1 MKIFPHYKQYDAMDC
16 GPTCIRII
24 AKNYGKNFSL
34 EQLRKLCYIN
44 RQGVSLLGINQAAEA
59 IGFRTRAYKL
69 SFKDLKEL
77 NLPCIVHWGQKH
89 FVVVYKISKKYV
101 WVSDPAI
108 GKVKYEHKEFLKHW
122 LATQKGEVAQGV
134 ALELEKTPDFDNQ
147 EETKDKTGFKFLF
160 KYLLNYKKLIVQ
172 LVLGL
177 IVGSFLQLV
186 FPFLT
191 QAIVDYGIN
200 NQDINFIYLILIA
213 QLVLFFSES
222 AVDIVRSWILL
233 HIGTRVN
240 ISLVSD
246 FLMKLLKLPL
256 NFFDI
261 KMLGDILQRVHDHQR
276 IETFLT
282 GTTLWAAFSFFNLII
297 FGIVL
302 FIYNPLIFI
311 VFLFATI
318 IYFLWIIIFLKK
330 RQVIDYDRF
339 KQLSDNRNHL
349 IQMINGVQDIKLNNS
364 ETLKRWEWENIQ
376 AQLFKV
382 NIKALALEQYQGV
395 GAQIINHLKNIII
408 VFLAAKAVIDG
419 EMTLGMMMAVQY
431 IVGQLN
437 APVNQLINFIRTA
450 QDAKISL
457 ERLGEIHNTEN
468 EENIHEEKIEII
480 PENGDLNINNLT
492 FSYGGPNTP
501 KALND
506 INLHIPQGKIT
517 ALVGA
522 SGSGKTTL
530 VKLLLKF
537 YEPNNGSIS
546 LGDINLKNLRNTTW
560 RNKCGVVMQDGFI
573 FSDTIANNIAFGF
586 ESIDIDRLI
595 HAVKVANIQNHIESL
610 PLGYNTKIGS
620 DGIGLSAGQKQRL
633 LIARAVYKN
642 PEYLFFDEA
651 TNALDANNEKVIMSN
666 LDDFFE
672 GKTVVVVAHRL
683 STVKNAHQI
692 VVLDNSKI
700 VERGTHDELVKQKGA
715 YFNLVKNQLEL
726 GN

>member
-24 AKNYGKNFSL
+24 AKYYGKNFSL

-77 NLPCIVHWGQKH
+77 KLPCIVHWGQKH
-89 FVVVYKISKKYV
+89 FVVVYKINKKYV

-122 LATQKGEVAQGV
+122 LATQKGDVAQGV

-147 EETKDKTGFKFLF
+147 VESKDKTGFKFLF

-172 LVLGL
+172 LILGL

-213 QLVLFFSES
+213 QLVLFVSES

-297 FGIVL
+297 FGFVL

-311 VFLFATI
+311 VFLIATV
-318 IYFLWIIIFLKK
+318 IYFLWIIIFLNK
-330 RQVIDYDRF
+330 RKVIDHDRF

-376 AQLFKV
+376 ARLFKV

-468 EENIHEEKIEII
+468 EENIHEDKIEII
-480 PENGDLNINNLT
+480 PENGDLNIRNLT

-501 KALND
+501 KALDN
-506 INLHIPQGKIT
+506 INLHIPQGKVT

-546 LGDINLKNLRNTTW
+546 SGDINLKNLRNSTW

-586 ESIDIDRLI
+586 ESVDIDRLM

-610 PLGYNTKIGS
+610 PLGYNTKIGG
-620 DGIGLSAGQKQRL
+620 DGVGLSAGQKQRL

-651 TNALDANNEKVIMSN
+651 TNALDANNEKVIMNN

-692 VVLDNSKI
+692 VVLDNSNI
-700 VERGTHDELVKQKGA
+700 LEIGTHEELVKQKGA

-726 GN
+726 GK